1 MIRTLL
7 VLLTGFS
14 FLGANTYAA
23 PLAVGAP
30 APQIS
35 AIDQNGQPIQFAD
48 IYAKGITLVYFYP
61 KAGTS
66 GCTAEAC
73 SLRDSYD
80 KLQAQGLQIIGVS
93 RDGADAQKHFQE
105 QYTLPFTLVADA
117 DGKVAEAFGVPM
129 MMHGILPLASRQS
142 FIVKDGKIAWN
153 SLKAQTKG
161 SAEEVQKALD
171 GLK

>member
-1 MIRTLL
+1 MIRKLI
-7 VLLTGFS
+7 VLLTGFTV
-14 FLGANTYAA
+14 LGSNVKAA
-23 PLAVGAP
+23 PLTVGAP
-30 APQIS
+30 APQVS
-35 AIDQNGQPIQFAD
+35 AIDQEGKPIQLAD

-61 KAGTS
+61 KAGTP

-80 KLQAQGLQIIGVS
+80 TLKARGLQIIGVS
-93 RDGADAQKHFQE
+93 RDSAGAQKQFQ
-105 QYTLPFTLVADA
+105 QQNKLPFTLVADT

-129 MMHGILPLASRQS
+129 MMGILPLASRQS

>member
-1 MIRTLL
+1 MIRTLI

-14 FLGANTYAA
+14 LLGANLNAT

-30 APQIS
+30 APHVT
-35 AIDQNGQPIQFAD
+35 AVDQDGKPVNFAD
-48 IYAKGITLVYFYP
+48 VYAKGITLVYFYP

-73 SLRDSYD
+73 SLRDSYE
-80 KLQAQGLQIIGVS
+80 KFKAQGLQIIGVS
-93 RDGADAQKHFQE
+93 RDGADAQKRFQE
-105 QYTLPFTLVADA
+105 QNQLPFTLVADT

-129 MMHGILPLASRQS
+129 MMGGMVPLAQRQS
-142 FIVKDGKIAWN
+142 FIVKDDKIAWN
-153 SLKAQTKG
+153 SLKAQTKD
-161 SAEEVQKALD
+161 SAQEIQKALD